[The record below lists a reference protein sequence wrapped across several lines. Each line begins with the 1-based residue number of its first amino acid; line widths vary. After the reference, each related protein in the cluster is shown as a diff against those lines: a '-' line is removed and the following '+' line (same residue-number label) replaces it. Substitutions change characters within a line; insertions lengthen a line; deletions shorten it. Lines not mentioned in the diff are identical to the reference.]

1 MAYLPEAFLQR
12 MAALLD
18 DEYEAF
24 LEALQ
29 RPPDVGLRVNTLKVS
44 PATFRTLVPFPLEP
58 VPWCPE
64 GFVAPSDAQPGKHPY
79 HSAGLYYLQDPS
91 AMAVGEVLAPR
102 PGEWVLDL
110 CAAPGGKATHMI
122 THMANQGFFLAN
134 DVNFHRA
141 HSLAENLDRWGAIP
155 IAITTDL
162 PHRLAQRLAGQFDRV
177 LVDAPCSGEGM
188 FRRNPI
194 ACQEWSP
201 AHVAGC
207 ATRQRE
213 ILESA
218 AQLVQPGGWLCYA
231 TCTFAPEENEAV
243 IARFLE
249 QHRDFEPVEPEWRPG
264 FTPGR
269 PEWIAKLAEPEVGA
283 GTAAPLGGNSRAK
296 PEWITRA
303 VRLWP
308 HTGPG
313 EGHFIALLRRIDG
326 DLPPQPERFR
336 AEVPGP
342 ARELFEK
349 FCREHL
355 NVVPPGDLHLMGTQ
369 LYGVPPEAPNLR
381 GLQLMRPGRRLGTLR
396 PDRFEPDH
404 ALALSLRPEEARRTL
419 DLSADDP
426 QVQGYLRGETL
437 RSSGEQGWVLITV
450 DGFPLGW
457 GKRVGDVV
465 KNHYPRRLRIRG

>member
-1 MAYLPEAFLQR
+1 MSDLPDAFLQR
-12 MAALLD
+12 MATLLG
-18 DEYEAF
+18 DEYPTF

-44 PATFRTLVPFPLEP
+44 PATFRTLAPFSLEP

-64 GFVAPSDAQPGKHPY
+64 GFVVIGGDPPGKHPY

-91 AMAVGEVLAPR
+91 AMAVGEVLAPQ

-110 CAAPGGKATHMI
+110 CAAPGGKATHLIARMS
-122 THMANQGFFLAN
+122 NEGFLLAN
-134 DVNFHRA
+134 DVRFERA
-141 HSLAENLDRWGAIP
+141 RSLAENLDRWGAVP
-155 IAITTDL
+155 IAITTET
-162 PHRLAQRLAGQFDRV
+162 PQRLAQRFAGLFDRV

-188 FRRNPI
+188 FRRSSI
-194 ACQEWSP
+194 ARQEWSP
-201 AHVAGC
+201 EHVLGC
-207 ATRQRE
+207 AVRQRE

-218 AQLVQPGGWLCYA
+218 AQLVRPGGYLGYA

-269 PEWIAKLAEPEVGA
+269 PEWVETWQAPGRKHP
-283 GTAAPLGGNSRAK
+283 TAPPGGNARARA
-296 PEWITRA
+296 EWLVRA

-313 EGHFIALLRRIDG
+313 EGHFIALLQRVEG
-326 DLPPQPERFR
+326 DPPRQPERFR
-336 AEVPGP
+336 TEVPGP
-342 ARELFEK
+342 ARELFET

-355 NVVPPGDLHLMGTQ
+355 NTVPSGELHLVGTQ
-369 LYGVPPEAPNLR
+369 LYGVPLGAPNLR
-381 GLQLMRPGRRLGTLR
+381 GMQWMRPGRRLGSLR
-396 PDRFEPDH
+396 SGRFEPDH
-404 ALALSLRPEEARRTL
+404 ALALSLRPEDARRVLNLAT
-419 DLSADDP
+419 DDP

-437 RSSGEQGWVLITV
+437 HSPGEPGWVLITV

-465 KNHYPRRLRIRG
+465 KNHYPRRLRMRG